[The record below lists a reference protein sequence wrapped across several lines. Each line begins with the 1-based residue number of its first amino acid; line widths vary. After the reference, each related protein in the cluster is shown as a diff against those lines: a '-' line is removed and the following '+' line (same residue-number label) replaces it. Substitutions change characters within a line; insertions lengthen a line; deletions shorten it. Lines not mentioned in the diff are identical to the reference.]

1 MDYTGILYGN
11 DKEQAEQKREQLD
24 DKMFRMFVDGH
35 AGKGNKLTYEQAK
48 WWWRNAGGKPLVV
61 DGRELKVW
69 KVGDEHE
76 IAAPTSLDDPWSLDD
91 LKVHGHVSTNPKN
104 GRIWDGKYD
113 FKPREMSVPED
124 AGIVDKIR
132 VGSRNFLNERAIDEH
147 GKGTPFWIRY
157 RYEDKDFE

>member
-24 DKMFRMFVDGH
+24 DRMFRMFVDGH

-61 DGRELKVW
+61 DGRELTVW
-69 KVGDEHE
+69 RTSKDSQ
-76 IAAPTSLDDPWSLDD
+76 IAAPMPLDD
-91 LKVHGHVSTNPKN
+91 LKVHGHVSTNPAN
-104 GRIWDGKYD
+104 GRIYDAGYD
-113 FKPREMSVPED
+113 FEPKVMAMPQD
-124 AGIVDKIR
+124 ADIVDKVRIT
-132 VGSRNFLNERAIDEH
+132 SRNFLNELAIDEH
-147 GKGTPFWIRY
+147 GKGTPFKIVY